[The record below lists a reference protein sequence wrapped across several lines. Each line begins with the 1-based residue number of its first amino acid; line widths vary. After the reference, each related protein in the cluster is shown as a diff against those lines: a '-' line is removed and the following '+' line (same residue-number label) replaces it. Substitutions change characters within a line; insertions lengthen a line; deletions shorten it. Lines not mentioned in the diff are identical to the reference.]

1 MTMLITINMAIAPMN
16 RLMMY
21 VSTATGRMACPSP
34 GRPSLPS
41 PAFARSPYLACYST
55 PSKM

>member
-1 MTMLITINMAIAPMN
+1 MLITINMAIAPMN